1 MADLAIGRN
10 QVEESLRAS
19 TVERVLVARGTK
31 GAAIREIRS
40 TARSAGVPVRDV
52 DRREING
59 MAEGLRHQGVIAILS
74 RIPYV
79 EVDDILEHARSLGQ
93 ELFIAL
99 LDGVQDPRNLGA
111 IIRSAEAAGVHGVVL
126 TTRKSV
132 GLTEAAFRTSAGAAA
147 HILVA
152 RVKSLKNTLEKLKK
166 AHVWIAGADQEG
178 DQSLHE
184 VDLTGPI
191 GIVIGGEGKGLRRL
205 VREHCDF
212 TVRIP
217 MAGKINSLNASV
229 AGALIFFEVRR
240 WRDSGSGKS
249 GK

>member
-10 QVEESLRAS
+10 QVEEALRAN
-19 TVERVLVARGTK
+19 TAEKVLVARGTK

-40 TARSAGVPVRDV
+40 DARGAGVPVRDV
-52 DRREING
+52 DRREVNG
-59 MAEGLRHQGVIAILS
+59 MADGLRHQGVIAILA
-74 RIPYV
+74 RVGYV
-79 EVDDILEHARSLGQ
+79 SVDDILKHARSLG
-93 ELFIAL
+93 EDPFIAL
-99 LDGVQDPRNLGA
+99 LDGLQDPRNLGA
-111 IIRSAEAAGVHGVVL
+111 VLRSAEAAGVHGVVL

-147 HILVA
+147 HIRVA
-152 RVKSLKNTLEKLKK
+152 RVTSLKNTLEKLKK
-166 AHVWIAGADQEG
+166 ARVWIAGADQEG

-184 VDLTGPI
+184 ADLAGPV

-217 MAGKINSLNASV
+217 MAGKINSLNASG

-240 WRDSGSGKS
+240 RRDGD
-249 GK
+249 